1 MSSQTKSYSLPTEC
15 SKCLSRSIGKLI
27 LAQCKSALKQFPSP
41 QRRMFPLALRKDHW
55 IPLVHVQFPTHLIA
69 NHIYKRLLDYRAW
82 RLTSP
87 PSQKELVMSKKHRNQ
102 LALNQVPTSIADLAH
117 VTREIGGKMIMNWD
131 RFEEREWAREWSENI
146 WHCNKGFSLKRGYR
160 IEAYKFPCIEDKVRE
175 EKGWDG
181 SMEPPR
187 DLNMAWEQHKTIWE
201 KMHAKWI
208 QKRMSSRRPKLRKS
222 KSRLSTPS

>member
-1 MSSQTKSYSLPTEC
+1 
-15 SKCLSRSIGKLI
+15 
-27 LAQCKSALKQFPSP
+27 
-41 QRRMFPLALRKDHW
+41 MFPLALRKDHW

-208 QKRMSSRRPKLRKS
+208 QKRTSSRRPKLRKS